1 MRAFS
6 ILTTSAAAAA
16 LLALGACSPERETTH
31 GGNMADQGQASA
43 SQAKPAQKPAYWF
56 KIGDVD
62 AIALADGENP
72 VPNDN
77 KIFGVGQTPEAV
89 ANVLTA
95 NGEPGEDDAQ

>member
-1 MRAFS
+1 MRPFS
-6 ILTTSAAAAA
+6 ILTTSVAAAA
-16 LLALGACSPERETTH
+16 LLALGACSSPEQRETTH
-31 GGNMADQGQASA
+31 GGNMADDGQASA

-77 KIFGVGQTPEAV
+77 KIFGVGQT
-89 ANVLTA
+89 LSLIHI
-95 NGEPGEDDAQ
+95 